1 MRVSNK
7 QMLNSVTR
15 SVATTSEQ
23 LLKLQ
28 QRAASMKMI
37 NRPSD
42 DPSGM
47 NKVLDYRTKIASV
60 DQYLRN
66 IESAKTRVEAT
77 VTNLETVYDLLND
90 AKEIA
95 IGQTAGG
102 DGSGRETAATQIG
115 NIYDQIRDI
124 ANTRIGG
131 SYIFA
136 GHQTDTMPFPKN
148 KVITEAASELSGGEY
163 FNISSDTDDYYVWY
177 NIDGGSDDPKD
188 DNPSL
193 GTLSAVE
200 VPISSTDTADQV
212 AAATQAAIDALA
224 DFDATVSGDEVT
236 ITLASNGDG
245 VEITD
250 MNTQF
255 DLYNTTYNGDSGALN
270 TIVGE
275 GAALKTNAHGN
286 ETFTGSGVTGGVDV
300 LGVLETL
307 KEALEDSSYDPVIV
321 DNQVGEINKAVSQV
335 ESMAANQSVA
345 YSRLEK
351 TEDYLGNLKLTFETT
366 LSATEDA
373 DSAEVA
379 VELQAQE
386 TAYEMALA
394 SAAAVLE
401 MNILDFLR

>member
-163 FNISSDTDDYYVWY
+163 FSISSDTDYYVWY
-177 NIDGGSDDPKD
+177 DIDNGSSDPGI
-188 DNPSL
+188 S
-193 GTLSAVE
+193 GRTGIE
-200 VPISSTDTADQV
+200 VDISSGATADQV

-250 MNTQF
+250 GNTQF

-300 LGVLETL
+300 LSVLETL
-307 KEALEDSSYDPVIV
+307 KEALEDPTYDPVIV
-321 DNQVGEINKAVSQV
+321 DNQVGEVNKAVSQL

-394 SAAAVLE
+394 SASSVLE
-401 MNILDFLR
+401 LNILDFLR